1 MPTNLK
7 VNIMNNV
14 ISVNETDLAV
24 SSFLKSIRV
33 NFKAVNVGMSDR
45 DNWQADEFQVT
56 LSRGKSKIKTEFA
69 TGLGHRIV
77 RKDCLTVRDKKDLA
91 SDNLSV
97 TLINE
102 ADWSN
107 DDRKLSNK
115 LGSMFCRVFAVTPS
129 SAGVLYGLFSD
140 AFLGSDTHAEFCAN
154 CGYDE
159 DSRKGLDSYLACQKI
174 ANELNAFFTYEERE
188 KLQEL
193 LEDY

>member
-1 MPTNLK
+1 
-7 VNIMNNV
+7 MNNV

-24 SSFLKSIRV
+24 SSFLKSIGV
-33 NFKAVNVGMSDR
+33 NFKAVNVGMRDR
-45 DNWQADEFQVT
+45 DNWKGDEFQVT
-56 LSRGKSKIKTEFA
+56 LSRGKSKIKTEYA

-77 RKDCLTVRDKKDLA
+77 RKEGLTGKDKKDLA

-97 TLINE
+97 TLINQ

-107 DDRKLSNK
+107 DDRKLVNK
-115 LGSMFCRVFAVTPS
+115 LGSPFFCRVFAVSPS
-129 SAGVLYGLFSD
+129 AAGVLYGLFSD
-140 AFLGSDTHAEFCAN
+140 AYLGSDTHAEFCAN
-154 CGYDE
+154 VGCDE
-159 DSRKGLDSYLACQKI
+159 DSRQGLDSYLACQKV